1 MVEGKTKSGFKYK
14 IDERIQSDWRL
25 VKAIADS
32 QNENPGTKLQGT
44 VDMIKLVLGN
54 QEELLMQHIMK
65 ENDGFIPMEV
75 MNTEITE
82 IIQSIPKAK
91 TDIPRKM
98 YST

>member
-44 VDMIKLVLGN
+44 VDMIK
-54 QEELLMQHIMK
+54 
-65 ENDGFIPMEV
+65 
-75 MNTEITE
+75 TC
-82 IIQSIPKAK
+82 SW
-91 TDIPRKM
+91 
-98 YST
+98 